1 MFMALD
7 PSVFI
12 DDFPTRMSGLM
23 SDLRNQEPVS
33 VVCVLLG

>member
-12 DDFPTRMSGLM
+12 DDFPTRMSELM
-23 SDLRNQEPVS
+23 SDLRNHEPVS